1 MSAPRSM
8 PQASLKEI
16 VDALEMQF
24 EEHLNYLDRQT
35 GKVEMVTRDDLRL
48 VEADDSADMEADDSA
63 DMLPEGQQSEFDI
76 AEALFEDPDRFVR
89 LPTEWDIHE
98 WEIMREF
105 AESVEPERLS
115 RDLLQALQGKGAFR
129 YFKDT
134 LRRYRR
140 EESWYDYRT
149 RALREIAVDW
159 CKENGIDYR
168 ED

>member
-8 PQASLKEI
+8 PQASLKEV
-16 VDALEMQF
+16 VDALEVQF
-24 EEHLNYLDRQT
+24 EEHLNCLDRQT
-35 GKVEMVTRDDLRL
+35 GKVELVTRDVLRL
-48 VEADDSADMEADDSA
+48 LEADGSVDS
-63 DMLPEGQQSEFDI
+63 LPEWQQREFDI
-76 AEALFEDPDRFVR
+76 ATALLEDPDRFVR
-89 LPTEWDIHE
+89 LPTKWDIHE

-115 RDLLQALQGKGAFR
+115 GDLLQALQGKGAFR

-140 EESWYDYRT
+140 DQSWYDYRT
-149 RALREIAVDW
+149 RAPREIAVDW
-159 CKENGIDYR
+159 CKENGIEYR

>member
-1 MSAPRSM
+1 
-8 PQASLKEI
+8 
-16 VDALEMQF
+16 
-24 EEHLNYLDRQT
+24 
-35 GKVEMVTRDDLRL
+35 
-48 VEADDSADMEADDSA
+48 
-63 DMLPEGQQSEFDI
+63 
-76 AEALFEDPDRFVR
+76 VR
-89 LPTEWDIHE
+89 LPTQWDIHE

-115 RDLLQALQGKGAFR
+115 RDLLQALRGKGAFR

-140 EESWYDYRT
+140 EQSWYDYRT

-159 CKENGIDYR
+159 CKENGIEYR

>member
-1 MSAPRSM
+1 M

-24 EEHLNYLDRQT
+24 EEQSNYLDRQT
-35 GKVEMVTRDDLRL
+35 GEVELITREVLQL
-48 VEADDSADMEADDSA
+48 VEAGGSADER
-63 DMLPEGQQSEFDI
+63 PEWQQSEFDI
-76 AEALFEDPDRFVR
+76 ATALFEDPDRFVR
-89 LPTEWDIHE
+89 LPTKWDIHE

-105 AESVEPERLS
+105 AESAEPEPLRC
-115 RDLLQALQGKGAFR
+115 DLLQALRGKGAFR

-140 EESWYDYRT
+140 EQSWYDYRT
-149 RALREIAVDW
+149 RALREIAIDW
-159 CKENGIDYR
+159 CQENGIDYR

>member
-1 MSAPRSM
+1 LKLSRRQGALRHFM

-24 EEHLNYLDRQT
+24 DEQSSYLDRHT
-35 GKVEMVTRDDLRL
+35 GEVELVSGDVLRL
-48 VEADDSADMEADDSA
+48 VEEGGAA
-63 DMLPEGQQSEFDI
+63 DMLPQWQEREFDV
-76 AEALFEDPDRFVR
+76 AKALFEDPNRFVR
-89 LPTEWDIHE
+89 LPTQWDVHE

-115 RDLLQALQGKGAFR
+115 RDLLQAVSGKGAFR

-140 EESWYDYRT
+140 EQDWYDYRT
-149 RALREIAVDW
+149 RALGEIAADW
-159 CKENGIDYR
+159 CEENGIEYR
-168 ED
+168 EE

>member
-1 MSAPRSM
+1 
-8 PQASLKEI
+8 
-16 VDALEMQF
+16 
-24 EEHLNYLDRQT
+24 
-35 GKVEMVTRDDLRL
+35 LRRPL
-48 VEADDSADMEADDSA
+48 HVA
-63 DMLPEGQQSEFDI
+63 GI
-76 AEALFEDPDRFVR
+76 AETLFEDPDRFVR
-89 LPTEWDIHE
+89 LPTQWDVHE

-140 EESWYDYRT
+140 EQSWYDYRT

>member
-1 MSAPRSM
+1 M
-8 PQASLKEI
+8 PQASPKEI

-24 EEHLNYLDRQT
+24 EERPNYLDRQT
-35 GKVEMVTRDDLRL
+35 GQVEMVFRDVLRL
-48 VEADDSADMEADDSA
+48 VEADDSADM
-63 DMLPEGQQSEFDI
+63 LPEWQQREFDI

-89 LPTEWDIHE
+89 LPTQWDIHE

-140 EESWYDYRT
+140 EQSWYDYRT
-149 RALREIAVDW
+149 GALREIAVDW
-159 CKENGIDYR
+159 CKENEIEYR

>member
-35 GKVEMVTRDDLRL
+35 GEVEMFSQDVLRL
-48 VEADDSADMEADDSA
+48 VEAGDSA
-63 DMLPEGQQSEFDI
+63 DMLPEWQQREFEI

-89 LPTEWDIHE
+89 LPTIWDIHE

-105 AESVEPERLS
+105 AESAEPERLS

-140 EESWYDYRT
+140 EQS
-149 RALREIAVDW
+149 
-159 CKENGIDYR
+159 
-168 ED
+168 

>member
-1 MSAPRSM
+1 M

-16 VDALEMQF
+16 VGSLEMQF
-24 EEHLNYLDRQT
+24 EEHSNYLDRQT
-35 GKVEMVTRDDLRL
+35 GEVELISRDVLRL
-48 VEADDSADMEADDSA
+48 VEAGGSADE
-63 DMLPEGQQSEFDI
+63 LPEWQQSEFDI
-76 AEALFEDPDRFVR
+76 ATALFEDPDRFVR

-105 AESVEPERLS
+105 AESVEPEPLR
-115 RDLLQALQGKGAFR
+115 RDLLQALRGKGAFR

-140 EESWYDYRT
+140 EQSWYDYRT
-149 RALREIAVDW
+149 RALREIAVEW
-159 CKENGIDYR
+159 CQENGVDYS